1 MIEKRR
7 EREQERVHEQDRERE
22 RGRDRE
28 NERGRD
34 RENERGRDRENE
46 RERDREKAEIPKPVG
61 RNYLNLPEILRI
73 SKAEFNGYKVCNKST
88 YNRLCNLCISF

>member
-7 EREQERVHEQDRERE
+7 EREQERVREQDRER
-22 RGRDRE
+22 
-28 NERGRD
+28 ERGRD